1 MCAASSTAHRPRQSR
16 YQLKLVCCPSV
27 AVVWCRG
34 GAAQSAGTQDVSEQ
48 IHEALLKT
56 LGKAKRKLDQFDM
69 ASKMRE
75 KGLEQIFEAETWP
88 AIGAVRELA
97 TKIRK
102 RTANGVEPFVFADL
116 RKWARASAATHLCSW
131 SALCGQVPPHICAR
145 VCAGAA

>member
-1 MCAASSTAHRPRQSR
+1 MCSQLHGPPPKAIAVPVEAGMLPKRCSR
-16 YQLKLVCCPSV
+16 
-27 AVVWCRG
+27 VVSGWRER
-34 GAAQSAGTQDVSEQ
+34 SAGTQDVSEQ

-56 LGKAKRKLDQFDM
+56 LGKAKRELDQFDM